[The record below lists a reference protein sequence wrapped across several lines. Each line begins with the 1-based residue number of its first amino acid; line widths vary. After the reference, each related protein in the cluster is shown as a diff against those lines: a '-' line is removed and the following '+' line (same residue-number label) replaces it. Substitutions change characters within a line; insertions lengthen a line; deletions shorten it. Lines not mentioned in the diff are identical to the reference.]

1 MQTATTKAKKIKVK
15 IKQGILHPGFLQQQ
29 QQQQLQQLQKQQ
41 MNHPKMLKIPITK
54 KTNIGR
60 ILYP

>member
-1 MQTATTKAKKIKVK
+1 MK

-41 MNHPKMLKIPITK
+41 IIQPKMHKIDIAKATTK
-54 KTNIGR
+54 KNIR
-60 ILYP
+60 LI